1 MTTVFFDV
9 DTQFDFL
16 YPAGSLYVAGA
27 ERVVAGIELLNQYA
41 AAHGIL
47 LISTVDAHAEDDPE
61 FRQWPPHCIAGTL
74 GQHKP
79 AGTLLDNRVVIPN
92 RDQPVS
98 LAGVQQIVLEK
109 QTVDAFATATL
120 PRVLEAIGEARFVV
134 YGVVSEICVLNA
146 ARGLLKAG
154 FPVTIVSDAVKEL
167 SAADATRAFEGLRS
181 QGVSL
186 TTISSVTSEPRT

>member
-16 YPAGSLYVAGA
+16 YPAGALYVPGA
-27 ERVVAGIELLNQYA
+27 ERVIAGIEKLNQYA
-41 AAHGIL
+41 AAHGNL
-47 LISTVDAHAEDDPE
+47 LISTVDAHAENDPE

-79 AGTLLDNRVVIPN
+79 AGTLLENRVVVPN

-98 LAGVQQIVLEK
+98 LGEARQIILEK
-109 QTVDAFATATL
+109 QTVDAFATQSL
-120 PRVLEAIGEARFVV
+120 SRVVEAIGEARFVV

-146 ARGLLKAG
+146 AKGLVSVG
-154 FPVTIVSDAVKEL
+154 RSVTIVSDAVKQL
-167 SAADATRAFEGLRS
+167 STANANRAFEGLQS
-181 QGVSL
+181 QGVSF
-186 TTISSVTSEPRT
+186 TTMSGVTG